1 MDAIEL
7 ARRLAAHGETEAA
20 CRAYTL
26 ALDGGADPGGQMEA
40 AVYLFQAGGDY
51 RIAYGC
57 FRDLYNQG
65 HFQKECL
72 AIMTQTF
79 YEPNIKSLEK
89 RYKKLQ
95 TACEIPLFVPKGLHF
110 FRGFAHPLLP
120 LRQPGLCAILPGRRA
135 VRGLYQF

>member
-72 AIMTQTF
+72 AIMTQAF

-89 RYKKLQ
+89 RYKKIADCLS
-95 TACEIPLFVPKGLHF
+95 EIDVFITEQSKKVEQLKAHKKGLMQ
-110 FRGFAHPLLP
+110 GLLP
-120 LRQPGLCAILPGRRA
+120 SLEEADI
-135 VRGLYQF
+135 